1 MRRLFFVPVLV
12 TMGLL
17 AGCFQTE
24 NSAPAVGVVDTARVF
39 RDSDAGKAGVKFLEG
54 MQEKMQA
61 DLNEIQEV
69 LKKNPNDQAA
79 QQKLQETYMGFQQ
92 RMGAEQQN
100 VVTLLNDATQRV
112 LDTFRQQKKLSVILS
127 QEATLSFDKAV
138 DVTAEVIAEL
148 NKQKVEFKAV
158 MPEAP
163 AKAVAPAEAPKAD
176 AKADVK
182 ADAPKKDS
190 KKAESH
196 KKADSPKEE
205 PKK

>member
-1 MRRLFFVPVLV
+1 MRRLFFVPVALMV
-12 TMGLL
+12 TLMT
-17 AGCFQTE
+17 GCIQTE
-24 NSAPAVGVVDTARVF
+24 NSAPTVGVVDTARVF

-54 MQEKMQA
+54 LQEKMQV
-61 DLNEIQEV
+61 DLNDIQEV

-148 NKQKVEFKAV
+148 NKQKVEFKAIV
-158 MPEAP
+158 PETP
-163 AKAVAPAEAPKAD
+163 AAAVAPAEAPKA
-176 AKADVK
+176 ATPKEAPKA
-182 ADAPKKDS
+182 APKK
-190 KKAESH
+190 
-196 KKADSPKEE
+196 
-205 PKK
+205 

>member
-1 MRRLFFVPVLV
+1 MRRLFFVPVLL
-12 TMGLL
+12 TMTLL
-17 AGCFQTE
+17 AGCFQSE
-24 NSAPAVGVVDTARVF
+24 NSAPTVGVVDTARIF
-39 RDSDAGKAGVKFLEG
+39 RDSDAGKAGVKFLESL
-54 MQEKMQA
+54 QEKMQV

-112 LDTFRQQKKLSVILS
+112 LDSFRQQKKLSVILS

-148 NKQKVEFKAV
+148 NKQKLEFKPV
-158 MPEAP
+158 VPEA
-163 AKAVAPAEAPKAD
+163 AAAPAATTAPAPAAPKAD
-176 AKADVK
+176 APK
-182 ADAPKKDS
+182 ADAPKK
-190 KKAESH
+190 
-196 KKADSPKEE
+196 
-205 PKK
+205 

>member
-1 MRRLFFVPVLV
+1 MRRLFFVPVLLSM
-12 TMGLL
+12 TLL
-17 AGCFQTE
+17 AGCFQSE
-24 NSAPAVGVVDTARVF
+24 NSAPTVGVVDTARIF
-39 RDSDAGKAGVKFLEG
+39 RDSEAGKTGVKFLEG
-54 MQEKMQA
+54 LQEKMQA

-79 QQKLQETYMGFQQ
+79 QQKLQETYMSFQQ

-112 LDTFRQQKKLSVILS
+112 LDSFRQQKKLSIILS

-148 NKQKVEFKAV
+148 NKQKLEFKPVA
-158 MPEAP
+158 PEAV
-163 AKAVAPAEAPKAD
+163 VAPAVTPAPAPAAPKAD
-176 AKADVK
+176 AKK
-182 ADAPKKDS
+182 GDAPKNASKEAPKDAS
-190 KKAESH
+190 KEA
-196 KKADSPKEE
+196 